1 MSVKQ
6 VHLIDGTTGDFVA
19 ATLHENLNARNL
31 ELIERVWSEHRARLM
46 ADLLR
51 HGVSESKWPQSLHWN
66 WTAKAG
72 DLGLLAVNGT
82 GVEIHGEWHALMMT
96 KTVPYVARHPGD
108 RGMPIV
114 YVDYVESAPWN
125 WHIPALT
132 PLRPRFKGSGTLLIR
147 EAVLQSCR
155 EGFHGRV
162 CLHAL
167 PQAEPFYEHCGMTR
181 FGPDSNKQ
189 NLSYFEFNREQ
200 ALRFRDGGT
209 P

>member
-1 MSVKQ
+1 VSVKQ

-19 ATLHENLNARNL
+19 ATLHENLKARNL

-96 KTVPYVARHPGD
+96 KTVPDVARHPGD

-132 PLRPRFKGSGTLLIR
+132 PLRPRFKGAPERCSFAKPSYRVVARVSMAASACMLCR
-147 EAVLQSCR
+147 RQSR
-155 EGFHGRV
+155 STNTV
-162 CLHAL
+162 A
-167 PQAEPFYEHCGMTR
+167 
-181 FGPDSNKQ
+181 
-189 NLSYFEFNREQ
+189 
-200 ALRFRDGGT
+200 
-209 P
+209 